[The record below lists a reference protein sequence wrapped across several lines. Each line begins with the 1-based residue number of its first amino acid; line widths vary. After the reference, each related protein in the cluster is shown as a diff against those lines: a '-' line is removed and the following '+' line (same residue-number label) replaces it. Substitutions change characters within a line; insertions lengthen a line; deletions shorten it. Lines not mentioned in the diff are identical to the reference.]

1 MTRAAPRTRLFAPL
15 VYAAA
20 LLLLLEEWCWD
31 LGLRIGARLS
41 RWPLLAALEA
51 RVRRMPPYAALCAFV
66 LPGLLLF
73 PVKLLALVAI
83 AKGHAVSGVATIVVA
98 KLGGAA
104 VVARLYALTLP
115 TLLAVGWFA
124 RCHGWF
130 MRLKDDWLTRL
141 RASSAF
147 HRARRVLRGMKRS
160 IRQLRRR
167 LQRRLRRRPARPF
180 GHRHASH
187 AARVLRR
194 FVAQWRARKN
204 KQQESP

>member
-1 MTRAAPRTRLFAPL
+1 
-15 VYAAA
+15 
-20 LLLLLEEWCWD
+20 
-31 LGLRIGARLS
+31 
-41 RWPLLAALEA
+41 
-51 RVRRMPPYAALCAFV
+51 
-66 LPGLLLF
+66 
-73 PVKLLALVAI
+73 
-83 AKGHAVSGVATIVVA
+83 
-98 KLGGAA
+98 
-104 VVARLYALTLP
+104 
-115 TLLAVGWFA
+115 VGWFA